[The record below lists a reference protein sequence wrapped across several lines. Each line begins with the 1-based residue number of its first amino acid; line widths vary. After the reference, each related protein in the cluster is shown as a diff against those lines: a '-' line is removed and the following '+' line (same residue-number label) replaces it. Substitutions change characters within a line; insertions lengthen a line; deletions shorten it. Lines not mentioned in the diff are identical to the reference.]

1 MAQNVEGR
9 SGWLSN
15 LSVQSKLT
23 LALGLV
29 LAVFVTG
36 TVAAIVAQR
45 EAMRARDQATAT
57 YEVIVGVDRLM
68 RAVVD
73 QQLTLRGYV
82 ITVDDAFLDA
92 HDRGR
97 EDFTQLLARLRGAV
111 AGNALQQTR
120 LDQV

>member
-1 MAQNVEGR
+1 MVEAAKGQA
-9 SGWLSN
+9 GWLSH

-36 TVAAIVAQR
+36 TVAAIAAQR

-82 ITVDDAFLDA
+82 ITVDDTFLDA

-97 EDFTQLLARLRGAV
+97 EEFTQ
-111 AGNALQQTR
+111 
-120 LDQV
+120 